1 MNKILRGIAAAAMS
15 ALMLTGAAAV
25 PAFAAESGFEE
36 AGGIGITVSAASIKN
51 SGFASAVQGALNTA
65 RDFANAS
72 NRATVK
78 VAEGDYTL
86 YGCLNIYSNTTL
98 DLTGVTVTRGGA
110 GNMLRTGANDSPTS
124 GVTGYAHENI
134 TLIGGTFDGNAGA
147 NTMLKAAHAKNF
159 VMENVTVRNEKEG
172 HMMEVAGV
180 DGFTVRNCTFK
191 DQILSP
197 GGIGYESIQLDIL
210 HSAHMNGCRS
220 EDLNMKNVL
229 IEGCT
234 FTNVP
239 RAIGTHTA
247 ILNNPF
253 DGVTIRNNTFN
264 DIKSCAVQ
272 GMNWINV
279 NITGNTI
286 NTASRGITVYGV
298 MPEGSG
304 TFKASILANEG
315 GTTAHVSDSYQ
326 TPKKANINIA
336 CNTLNN
342 VGAVGDIYAAYECQ
356 GIAVI
361 SENIG
366 QDYGTDS
373 FDGSGAL
380 PQGDYYV
387 DGVRI
392 HDNYIDIRGNG
403 VRVQDTRNTDIT
415 SNVIVCS
422 KNTVEPTGRNYYGV
436 VLRDNAQA
444 DELSH
449 NTIIGAEVNGV
460 QIDSC
465 KVNHIDYNRIENAG
479 KYGVGTYTATLGKV
493 TDNDIINCKSEGI
506 TLISGSKADA
516 VKWNRVRKCGGYGL
530 YFAGNCS
537 ASEVISNTTVSN
549 GGGIGYTRSKGLV
562 KVGSN
567 YTSSA
572 SLTNFLLDGE
582 GVQMGVGTAYKIVPD
597 VRPTNAFADFSYF
610 SSDSSVAAV
619 DKYGRVTAKKQGAA
633 RITVRSDNGVSKSY
647 TIAVGDGDTVEPLR
661 AAQIETPQITGFDS
675 VAQGVEIRWKDVPGA
690 YGYRVFYKGASGWK
704 GMATVT
710 TNSYIDTDVTNGHTY
725 TYTVRCVDENGTFV
739 SGYNN
744 SGWTYTYNYQSAP
757 AQLATPSITGFE
769 STAQGVKINWNA
781 VPGAYGYRVFYKGAN
796 GWKGM
801 ATVRTNGYLDED
813 VTNGHTYTYTVR
825 CVDAVGNFT
834 SGYSDKG
841 WTYTYNY
848 QSAPAQLATPS
859 ITGFESTAQGV
870 KIKWNAV
877 SGAHGYR
884 VFYKGSSGWKGMD
897 NVTTNSYVDTDV
909 RNGGTYTYTV
919 RCIDA
924 NGSFVSGYNDTGW
937 KYTYNYQSGQLA
949 TPSITGFES
958 TAQGVKIKW
967 NAVSGAH
974 GYRVFYKGS
983 SGWKGMDNVTTNSY
997 VDTDVRN
1004 GGTYTYT
1011 VRCIDANGSF
1021 VSGYNNTGWKYTY
1034 QYGAANYPVFTLS
1047 NESNG
1052 VRISWTAMQGVYGYK
1067 VFYKNSRG
1075 GWTSMGTVTGT
1086 SYLDTDVRRGGTY
1099 TYTVRGV
1106 DSSGSYVTSYLS
1118 SGKTITH

>member
-36 AGGIGITVSAASIKN
+36 AGGIGITVSAAAIKN

-78 VAEGDYTL
+78 VAE
-86 YGCLNIYSNTTL
+86 
-98 DLTGVTVTRGGA
+98 
-110 GNMLRTGANDSPTS
+110 
-124 GVTGYAHENI
+124 TGYAHENI

-725 TYTVRCVDENGTFV
+725 TYTVRCVD
-739 SGYNN
+739 
-744 SGWTYTYNYQSAP
+744 
-757 AQLATPSITGFE
+757 
-769 STAQGVKINWNA
+769 
-781 VPGAYGYRVFYKGAN
+781 
-796 GWKGM
+796 
-801 ATVRTNGYLDED
+801 
-813 VTNGHTYTYTVR
+813 
-825 CVDAVGNFT
+825 AVGNFT

-967 NAVSGAH
+967 NAVAGAH

-983 SGWKGMDNVTTNSY
+983 SGWKGMDNVTGTSY

-1011 VRCIDANGSF
+1011 
-1021 VSGYNNTGWKYTY
+1021 
-1034 QYGAANYPVFTLS
+1034 
-1047 NESNG
+1047 
-1052 VRISWTAMQGVYGYK
+1052 VYGYK